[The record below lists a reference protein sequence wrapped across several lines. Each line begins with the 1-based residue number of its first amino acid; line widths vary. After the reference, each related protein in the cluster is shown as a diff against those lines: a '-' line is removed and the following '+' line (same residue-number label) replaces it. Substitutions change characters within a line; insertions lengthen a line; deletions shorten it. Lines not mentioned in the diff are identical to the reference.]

1 MDEHKETMTKQEFI
15 YMVEAEL
22 GTSISTFVLGSTG
35 APASF
40 MGGNAI
46 LPDVSNNT
54 YLTYWFRLWDNLI
67 IHTCQLKNPSCIHLS
82 SQAIVLL
89 AVLKRIA
96 SGDASLNEHKDFL
109 DAFTAT
115 PLLPLKINQLF
126 MAYHQPNGGGNQTAN
141 TFANK
146 TANTFTNSTANKI
159 ANAKSQYG
167 NLLTVL
173 NEVKALQQKKRLE
186 LNSKRLEAAL
196 NSTTN
201 TNNLTQPSENIP
213 VVDDGSGSGTG
224 TTGGTRPPII
234 IEGGTEDPV
243 VLLNTY
249 TLTEADMALLSA
261 ETIAIIQ
268 QYAHGVTNI
277 TFQEL
282 LDIINGL
289 ITGQI
294 KTIAEG
300 STKVGTIR
308 IGNVIIRSDEY
319 CTDMAEE
326 NIPVCTILEKK
337 DFKSEGAL
345 ANYASIGDLIVTKQQ
360 LIKYDLGEVAHVENI
375 MQGEERSRSFITTDR
390 LEELTLT
397 ETETENETVSDTQTT
412 ERFSVEKE
420 STNVINDQKNIN
432 FGVNISADFGPVQ
445 ASTSFGYSSSHSS
458 NQSNHD
464 ATNFSKDVTKR
475 ALKRVKEKVRTLR
488 SRLQIHEVV
497 DKTEH
502 KYVNIPGE
510 DHINGVYRWLDKYYL
525 NKVLNYG
532 KRLMLEFTVPEPAS
546 FYIFNKMLKAK
557 GSNDYKEMPADP
569 NDLKEDIKNVDGDL
583 ITTLKLNSFKD
594 ISKENYEYFAA
605 YYNLTDV
612 EPYPADTKIIG
623 KSLKVTNAGKDAGI
637 NTDELTVPDGYN
649 ATSFKSV
656 SYFTQGSNRG
666 GVLQVGNIQTFS
678 INTTNFG
685 TFPSAIASGCVIP
698 ISAKAWNWDNNNTCD
713 FIINVQVKC
722 ELSDAGIDKWRL
734 KLYNAIMEKYQQDL
748 RDYEE
753 WLRAQEIYDL
763 PDMGNNPDIN
773 RTVEQTELKRRCL
786 EMFSGQR
793 SRALM
798 QL

>member
-1 MDEHKETMTKQEFI
+1 MTTLEKKTTNELFRFVNTKQIGLDTIEEIDSHYIQQQYQSLSAAQLSDIESAVALFYTTYLSLIGGNNTVTGNTTDAVRNAAEAYTLLFTDEQSFTSQFPHLLKMVRWVDEHKETMTKQQFI

-22 GTSISTFVLGSTG
+22 GTSISAFVLGSIG

-126 MAYHQPNGGGNQTAN
+126 MAYHQPSGGANQTAN

-146 TANTFTNSTANKI
+146 TEKTTSSATAKKTED
-159 ANAKSQYG
+159 AKLQYG
-167 NLLTVL
+167 NLLTAL
-173 NEVKALQQKKRLE
+173 NEIKALQQKKILE
-186 LNSKRLEAAL
+186 LNSKRLEAIL
-196 NSTTN
+196 NSSAN
-201 TNNLTQPSENIP
+201 SNNLTQPPSETP
-213 VVDDGSGSGTG
+213 TTEGGEGSGSGSSTG

-249 TLTEADMALLSA
+249 TLTEADMASLSA
-261 ETIAIIQ
+261 EAIAIIQ

-308 IGNVIIRSDEY
+308 IGNVILRSDEY

-326 NIPVCTILEKK
+326 NIPVCTILDKK

-345 ANYASIGDLIVTKQQ
+345 ANYASIGDLIVTKQE

-464 ATNFSKDVTKR
+464 ATNFSKDVTTR

-488 SRLQIHEVV
+488 S
-497 DKTEH
+497 
-502 KYVNIPGE
+502 
-510 DHINGVYRWLDKYYL
+510 
-525 NKVLNYG
+525 
-532 KRLMLEFTVPEPAS
+532 
-546 FYIFNKMLKAK
+546 
-557 GSNDYKEMPADP
+557 
-569 NDLKEDIKNVDGDL
+569 
-583 ITTLKLNSFKD
+583 
-594 ISKENYEYFAA
+594 
-605 YYNLTDV
+605 
-612 EPYPADTKIIG
+612 
-623 KSLKVTNAGKDAGI
+623 
-637 NTDELTVPDGYN
+637 
-649 ATSFKSV
+649 
-656 SYFTQGSNRG
+656 
-666 GVLQVGNIQTFS
+666 
-678 INTTNFG
+678 
-685 TFPSAIASGCVIP
+685 
-698 ISAKAWNWDNNNTCD
+698 
-713 FIINVQVKC
+713 
-722 ELSDAGIDKWRL
+722 
-734 KLYNAIMEKYQQDL
+734 
-748 RDYEE
+748 
-753 WLRAQEIYDL
+753 
-763 PDMGNNPDIN
+763 
-773 RTVEQTELKRRCL
+773 
-786 EMFSGQR
+786 
-793 SRALM
+793 
-798 QL
+798 